1 MKKKILILAM
11 AGMLAATSLTGC
23 GSFKDDD
30 VVAVVGD
37 KEITADIANFY
48 ARYTQAQYETYYA
61 GYLGEDMWNS
71 EATEGQTY
79 EESVKDSV
87 LKQLET
93 MILLEE
99 HMGDYEVSLSD
110 KEKNA
115 IESTAKEFDE
125 ANALEDKEKISG
137 SLKTVK
143 RVMTLM
149 AIQQKMT
156 EAIQAG
162 ADTEVSDEEA
172 AQKSMQYVLFPYT
185 TKDEEGKSVDLS
197 DEEKAE
203 VKSKAENFAEAAKT
217 AEDFG
222 AFATEQGVE
231 ASTITFD
238 KDSSTPSADLIAAA
252 DKLGEGEVTEMI
264 EAENGCYVGKVT
276 SLFDREAT
284 DTKKQSIV
292 NDRKTDLYT
301 KTCEKWLKKA
311 DIKVNKSV
319 WKKVDF
325 NDLSVTMK
333 VEDQEPYANDVKT
346 DDQVDTDSEG
356 Q

>member
-71 EATEGQTY
+71 EAMEGQTY

-156 EAIQAG
+156 EAIQAD

-185 TKDEEGKSVDLS
+185 TKDH
-197 DEEKAE
+197 
-203 VKSKAENFAEAAKT
+203 
-217 AEDFG
+217 
-222 AFATEQGVE
+222 Q
-231 ASTITFD
+231 
-238 KDSSTPSADLIAAA
+238 
-252 DKLGEGEVTEMI
+252 
-264 EAENGCYVGKVT
+264 
-276 SLFDREAT
+276 
-284 DTKKQSIV
+284 
-292 NDRKTDLYT
+292 TDLRI
-301 KTCEKWLKKA
+301 CH
-311 DIKVNKSV
+311 
-319 WKKVDF
+319 
-325 NDLSVTMK
+325 
-333 VEDQEPYANDVKT
+333 P
-346 DDQVDTDSEG
+346 
-356 Q
+356 

>member
-71 EATEGQTY
+71 EAMEGQTY

-143 RVMTLM
+143 RVMRQFRPTLIRKYPMKRQPRRACSMYCSLIRLRMRM
-149 AIQQKMT
+149 AN
-156 EAIQAG
+156 
-162 ADTEVSDEEA
+162 
-172 AQKSMQYVLFPYT
+172 P
-185 TKDEEGKSVDLS
+185 
-197 DEEKAE
+197 
-203 VKSKAENFAEAAKT
+203 
-217 AEDFG
+217 
-222 AFATEQGVE
+222 
-231 ASTITFD
+231 
-238 KDSSTPSADLIAAA
+238 
-252 DKLGEGEVTEMI
+252 
-264 EAENGCYVGKVT
+264 
-276 SLFDREAT
+276 
-284 DTKKQSIV
+284 
-292 NDRKTDLYT
+292 
-301 KTCEKWLKKA
+301 
-311 DIKVNKSV
+311 
-319 WKKVDF
+319 
-325 NDLSVTMK
+325 
-333 VEDQEPYANDVKT
+333 
-346 DDQVDTDSEG
+346 
-356 Q
+356 